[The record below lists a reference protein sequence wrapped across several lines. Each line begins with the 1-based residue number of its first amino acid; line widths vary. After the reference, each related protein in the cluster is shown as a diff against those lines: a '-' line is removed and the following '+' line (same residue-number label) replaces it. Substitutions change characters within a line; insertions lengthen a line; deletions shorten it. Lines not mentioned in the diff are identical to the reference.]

1 MAQGSSKLAS
11 KPQSSRHSKNTPKK
25 GKRVIPPKKQP
36 AIQHAKLKKV
46 LFFFHK
52 ATIHL
57 TLSRQSLSAKI
68 NNSIEQQMVAAASSG
83 KLTIMKPS
91 SYVKIPS
98 QR

>member
-36 AIQHAKLKKV
+36 AIQHAKLKK
-46 LFFFHK
+46 
-52 ATIHL
+52 
-57 TLSRQSLSAKI
+57 SLSAKI

-91 SYVKIPS
+91 STKS
-98 QR
+98 